1 MVQLKDTAFIVEH
14 FFTQRR
20 GVRRGKLALSIYL
33 IVEKTRRNTK
43 LGGQRR
49 KREYKLF
56 RDVIRSGIP
65 HLFREAYVFSLL
77 FKGISLCEPMFLC
90 AYVFGCLL
98 GLK

>member
-1 MVQLKDTAFIVEH
+1 MDYAFIVER

-49 KREYKLF
+49 KREYNSF
-56 RDVIRSGIP
+56 VRAG
-65 HLFREAYVFSLL
+65 Y
-77 FKGISLCEPMFLC
+77 
-90 AYVFGCLL
+90 
-98 GLK
+98 